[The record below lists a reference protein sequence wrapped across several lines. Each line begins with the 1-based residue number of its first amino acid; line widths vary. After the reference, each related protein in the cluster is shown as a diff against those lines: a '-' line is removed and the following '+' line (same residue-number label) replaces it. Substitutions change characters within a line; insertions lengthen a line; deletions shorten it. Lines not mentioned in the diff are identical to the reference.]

1 MREIG
6 EPFDDNIMV
15 LPHKAMSSGVEKPRL
30 RAVMLQNVKGV
41 HYICLTTA
49 TKPADKARLSTPLM
63 KGKWRSVSSLRG

>member
-41 HYICLTTA
+41 HYIYLTTA
-49 TKPADKARLSTPLM
+49 TKPADKAGLSTPLT
-63 KGKWRSVSSLRG
+63 KGK